1 VKRTGRVTRKEEG
14 GKLYSVDVTCE
25 GGSISRVRISGE
37 FFAYPEGLV
46 DSMEEALRG
55 VRLETVP
62 VAQAIAGSLFYLH
75 GTLVGIRASELVSA
89 IVEAGN
95 KP

>member
-1 VKRTGRVTRKEEG
+1 MKETGRVTRKEEG

-25 GGSISRVRISGE
+25 GRDISSVRISGE

-46 DSMEEALRG
+46 DSMEKALRG
-55 VRLETVP
+55 VPLETVP
-62 VAQAIAGSLFYLH
+62 IAQAIAGALFYSH

-89 IVEAGN
+89 IEEAGR